1 MKKTPK
7 KILEIA
13 TYMRNTGDFSLD
25 IRYLTA
31 NEIGLIKAMISN
43 DAVFEAVSVTER
55 SVSCNNCF
63 AFSKRKYVIY
73 CDNVIWKCSLK
84 YRDIYFSER

>member
-7 KILEIA
+7 KIVEIA
-13 TYMRNTGDFSLD
+13 TYMRNTGNFSLD

-43 DAVFEAVSVTER
+43 DAVFESFHGEPFLPMNEQII
-55 SVSCNNCF
+55 C
-63 AFSKRKYVIY
+63 KIY
-73 CDNVIWKCSLK
+73 DREEMRQSAL
-84 YRDIYFSER
+84 SS

>member
-1 MKKTPK
+1 MNGGKTNEKDTK
-7 KILEIA
+7 KILEID

-43 DAVFEAVSVTER
+43 DAVFEAFVMLQDMDV
-55 SVSCNNCF
+55 
-63 AFSKRKYVIY
+63 
-73 CDNVIWKCSLK
+73 
-84 YRDIYFSER
+84 RDIKIIFDYLTAKDNFEKAGIM